1 MCILSNKSV
10 IHITIEKGNGAQL
23 FEEMQIKQT
32 FILVAEIVHTTFIHK
47 SHIYTAFKS
56 ILPYTIF
63 NSKYLGIYYHHI

>member
-32 FILVAEIVHTTFIHK
+32 FILVAEIIHTTFIHK
-47 SHIYTAFKS
+47 SHIYIRLSKVFYL
-56 ILPYTIF
+56 ILFSTV
-63 NSKYLGIYYHHI
+63 NT